1 MLWGRYQ
8 GATGVQGEMHQG
20 VTGAYGDTGS
30 TKCVGEMQQD
40 VTDVTMYFVELIHLT
55 RCVGKMHQGV
65 TGVTNEHCGTYLLD

>member
-1 MLWGRYQ
+1 M
-8 GATGVQGEMHQG
+8 TGVQGEMHQG
-20 VTGAYGDTGS
+20 VTDVYGDTYS
-30 TKCVGEMQQD
+30 MKCVGEMQQG